1 MRMAIFIYLI
11 ILISFCQHVIAQDF
25 FVNPS
30 SGSDGNIGTMDKPFK
45 TLTKAVQTA
54 NELTGKGSISIKL
67 FPGRY
72 ILYDK
77 VSINPVRILGDT
89 EKFTIEALIMPD
101 DSNWTPEKM
110 PVIQSISDNN
120 SITQM
125 SHAVG
130 LLENEA
136 KMMYE
141 IPKNHLYINS

>member
-1 MRMAIFIYLI
+1 
-11 ILISFCQHVIAQDF
+11 
-25 FVNPS
+25 
-30 SGSDGNIGTMDKPFK
+30 MDKPFK

-54 NELTGKGSISIKL
+54 NELTGKGSINIKL
-67 FPGRY
+67 FPGMY

-101 DSNWTPEKM
+101 DSNWAPEKI

-120 SITQM
+120 SITQIP
-125 SHAVG
+125 HAVG

-136 KMMYE
+136 KMMHE
-141 IPKNHLYINS
+141 IPKNHLYIDN